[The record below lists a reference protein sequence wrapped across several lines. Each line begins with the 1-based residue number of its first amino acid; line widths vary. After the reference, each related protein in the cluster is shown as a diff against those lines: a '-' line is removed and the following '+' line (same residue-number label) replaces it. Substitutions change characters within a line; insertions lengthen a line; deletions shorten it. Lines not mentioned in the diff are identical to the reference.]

1 MTMQDVGFSIRP
13 ATPTDLAELRRSIA
27 FTLSHPDVEGRPPSL
42 RAAVERGE
50 VLVLE
55 YFDRRSRATR
65 FGGFI
70 EFRLRVDDTLTIRDI
85 GSEGG
90 ASHVAIVKHL
100 LTEALESVRPVG
112 ATLKVRRDADTW
124 NEILGTI
131 PGFQIEGPPEYR
143 RPHYL
148 HVWEWRRDRAAQE
161 SSRRLR
167 RGRR

>member
-1 MTMQDVGFSIRP
+1 MQDVGFSIRP
-13 ATPTDLAELRRSIA
+13 ATQSDLAAIRGSIKL
-27 FTLSHPDVEGRPPSL
+27 TLGHPDVEGRPPGL

-55 YFDRRSRATR
+55 YFDRRSRSAR
-65 FGGFI
+65 LGGFI
-70 EFRLRVDDTLTIRDI
+70 EFRLRVDDTVTIRDI

-90 ASHVAIVKHL
+90 VSHVAIVKHL
-100 LTEALESVRPVG
+100 LTEALDSVRPVA
-112 ATLKVRRDADTW
+112 ATAKVRRDADSW

-131 PGFQIEGPPEYR
+131 PGFQVEGPPEYR

-148 HVWEWRRDRAAQE
+148 NVWEWRRDRAAQE